1 MDSDKKVVAKKSSN
15 AAKIYT
21 RIRTG
26 KLFLIILCTFC
37 SIWMSWNTFLPVYL
51 QFDPVSS
58 GFPLLTLMLS
68 IEASVAASV
77 IIMAG
82 QESVIK
88 QENQLKYL
96 LHQSEAML
104 EILEKLALSK
114 NLEED

>member
-1 MDSDKKVVAKKSSN
+1 MDKSKKPATKKSSN

-26 KLFLIILCTFC
+26 KLFLIILCAFC
-37 SIWMSWNTFLPVYL
+37 GIWMSWNTFLPVYL
-51 QFDPVSS
+51 QFDPASS
-58 GFPLLTLMLS
+58 GFPLLTLILS

-88 QENQLKYL
+88 QEDQLKYL